1 MIESYT
7 TGIDFLS
14 DSRIRAASSSAN
26 GASTQRLT
34 GHREEARL
42 REVSR
47 EFEALFI
54 KQMLDTMRKTIQKS
68 DLNDGGFAEEIYE
81 DMLYDQYAQ
90 TMAKTKSFG
99 IAKMLYNQLSAYI

>member
-1 MIESYT
+1 MDLYT
-7 TGIDFLS
+7 TGIDFLE
-14 DSRIRAASSSAN
+14 DSRVRAASSTANAASSARSS
-26 GASTQRLT
+26 GD
-34 GHREEARL
+34 REDVRL

-54 KQMLDTMRKTIQKS
+54 KQMLDTMRKTVQKS
-68 DLNDGGFAEEIYE
+68 ELNDGGFAEEIYE

-99 IAKMLYNQLSAYI
+99 IAEMLYNQLSAYI

>member
-1 MIESYT
+1 MDSYT
-7 TGIDFLS
+7 TGIDFLA
-14 DSRIRAASSSAN
+14 DSRIRSLDSRASVSPN
-26 GASTQRLT
+26 PRLPRD
-34 GHREEARL
+34 REETRL

-68 DLNDGGFAEEIYE
+68 ELNDGGFAEEIYE

-99 IAKMLYNQLSAYI
+99 IAEMLYNQLSAYI